1 MGLAKIQKLYRIE
14 KQIKEDSVEERYRVR
29 QQQSVPILNKMK
41 KWLDKSLPQVPP
53 SSLLGK
59 ALYYLNN
66 QWDHLIRY
74 CEDGRLDIDNNACER
89 AIRPFTT
96 GRKNWLFSSSVA
108 GAKASANL
116 YSLVET
122 AKANGL
128 EPYAYLKQVFT
139 LLPAAEC
146 VEDIEKLLPDRI
158 EIN

>member
-1 MGLAKIQKLYRIE
+1 
-14 KQIKEDSVEERYRVR
+14 
-29 QQQSVPILNKMK
+29 MK
-41 KWLDKSLPQVPP
+41 KWLEKYLPQVPP

-59 ALYYLNN
+59 ALKYLNN
-66 QWDHLIRY
+66 QWEHLIRY
-74 CEDGRLDIDNNACER
+74 CDDGRLEIDNNACER

-96 GRKNWLFSSSVA
+96 GRKNWLFSSSVD

-122 AKANGL
+122 AKANGI
-128 EPYAYLKQVFT
+128 EPYAYLRQVLT
-139 LLPAAEC
+139 LLPAAER